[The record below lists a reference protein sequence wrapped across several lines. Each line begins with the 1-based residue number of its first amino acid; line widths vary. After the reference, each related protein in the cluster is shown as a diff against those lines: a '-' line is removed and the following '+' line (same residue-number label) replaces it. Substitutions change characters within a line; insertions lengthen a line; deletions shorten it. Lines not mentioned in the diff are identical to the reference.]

1 MIRVIVADDHAVVR
15 QGLKHIISETSDVSV
30 VGEAATG
37 AEALDLAR
45 HTEGDVIVL
54 DMSMPGPGG
63 LDIVR
68 DLRALRPNLGIL
80 ILSMYPEE
88 QFAARLIRSGA
99 DGYLNKESAPDEL
112 VNAIRKVAGGGKYV
126 SAAMA
131 ERLAFDLQTGGS
143 GQPHETLSD
152 REFQVLR
159 LIGAGRTAS
168 EIAEQLS
175 LSVKT
180 ISTYRARLLTK
191 MNLKTNAELMRY
203 ALDHGLVE

>member
-1 MIRVIVADDHAVVR
+1 MIRVAIADDHAVVR
-15 QGLKHIISETSDVSV
+15 QGLRHIISETADLSV

-37 AEALDLAR
+37 TETLDLAR
-45 HTEGDVIVL
+45 TVECEVLVL

-63 LDIVR
+63 LDILREV
-68 DLRALRPNLGIL
+68 RALRPSLAIL

-88 QFAARLIRSGA
+88 QFAVRLLKSGA

-112 VNAIRKVAGGGKYV
+112 VTAIRKVGSGGKYV
-126 SAAMA
+126 SAALA
-131 ERLAFDLQTGGS
+131 EKLAQDLRTGGNTL
-143 GQPHETLSD
+143 PHETLSD

-159 LIGAGRTAS
+159 LIAAGRTAS
-168 EIAEQLS
+168 EIAAQLS

-180 ISTYRARLLTK
+180 VSTYRSRLLTK
-191 MNLKTNAELMRY
+191 MNMSTNADLMRY

>member
-1 MIRVIVADDHAVVR
+1 MIRVFVADDHAVVR
-15 QGLKHIISETSDVSV
+15 QGLKQIIGETSDVSV

-45 HTEGDVIVL
+45 QAAGDVMVL
-54 DMSMPGPGG
+54 DISMPGPGG

-112 VNAIRKVAGGGKYV
+112 VNAIRKVASGGKYV

-131 ERLAFDLQTGGS
+131 EKLAFDLQTGG
-143 GQPHETLSD
+143 GGLPHEALSD

-191 MNLKTNAELMRY
+191 MNLSTNAELMRY

>member
-1 MIRVIVADDHAVVR
+1 MIRVAIADDHAVVR
-15 QGLKHIISETSDVSV
+15 QGLRHIIAETADLSL

-37 AEALDLAR
+37 TEALDLAR
-45 HTEGDVIVL
+45 RAECDVLVL

-63 LDIVR
+63 LDILREV
-68 DLRALRPNLGIL
+68 RALRPSLAIL

-88 QFAARLIRSGA
+88 QFAVRLLKSGA

-112 VNAIRKVAGGGKYV
+112 VTAIRKVATGGKYV
-126 SAAMA
+126 SAALA
-131 ERLAFDLQTGGS
+131 EKLALDLQTGGNAL
-143 GQPHETLSD
+143 PHEALSD

-159 LIGAGRTAS
+159 LIAAGRTAS
-168 EIAEQLS
+168 EIAAQLS

-180 ISTYRARLLTK
+180 VSTYRSRLLTK
-191 MNLKTNAELMRY
+191 MNMSTNADLMRY